1 MEERGELP
9 KQLSRRKK
17 PGVRIAGHSET
28 SIQGHPGRFE
38 YSRASV
44 RTAFF
49 KRNQLPWFNPSLN
62 TKMGFIMLEKGIFL
76 EAFLSIQ
83 TKLMHGGFSTNLRP
97 WIHSAR
103 SLLPSARQCSIYA
116 SPAEPLGLDPFDVR
130 PTHGLE
136 LTTVQLLFH
145 VAAWPRY
152 KPTRSFEL
160 CCSALHFWPSCKRIF
175 TV

>member
-1 MEERGELP
+1 
-9 KQLSRRKK
+9 
-17 PGVRIAGHSET
+17 
-28 SIQGHPGRFE
+28 
-38 YSRASV
+38 
-44 RTAFF
+44 
-49 KRNQLPWFNPSLN
+49 
-62 TKMGFIMLEKGIFL
+62 MGFMLEKGIFL

-83 TKLMHGGFSTNLRP
+83 IKLMHGGFSTNLRP

-160 CCSALHFWPSCKRIF
+160 CCSALQLGPLCTRIF